1 MSTRSSILIKLP
13 DSFLNSTAKY
23 NAEMFK
29 DRETNWDEWFYL
41 EDETCSDKAQEILI
55 TKPYLGIYCHYD
67 GYPNGVGKE
76 LISNYNDFSSA
87 FNLILGGDCSVIIQG
102 SIRRY
107 ATRKSE
113 DWKYIQ
119 PRQLEEIK
127 KVSKDSEYLYLFE
140 NNHWNLITSGY
151 KIYLYSDINDLED
164 YVRGY
169 LNGVEDSPLFS
180 SSNII

>member
-1 MSTRSSILIKLP
+1 M
-13 DSFLNSTAKY
+13 
-23 NAEMFK
+23 
-29 DRETNWDEWFYL
+29 
-41 EDETCSDKAQEILI
+41 
-55 TKPYLGIYCHYD
+55 
-67 GYPNGVGKE
+67 
-76 LISNYNDFSSA
+76 
-87 FNLILGGDCSVIIQG
+87 ILGGDCS
-102 SIRRY
+102 SILAGEIKRY

-119 PRQLEEIK
+119 PRQLD
-127 KVSKDSEYLYLFE
+127 KVKTVSGDSEYLYLFE

-151 KIYLYSDINDLED
+151 KIYLYPDIDNLED

>member
-1 MSTRSSILIKLP
+1 MSTRSSILIKVP
-13 DSFLNSTAKY
+13 DTFLNSTAQY
-23 NAEMFK
+23 NKEMF
-29 DRETNWDEWFYL
+29 ETKELLWPQ
-41 EDETCSDKAQEILI
+41 ETCPDKSQEILI
-55 TKPYLGIYCHYD
+55 TKPYLGIYCHWD

-102 SIRRY
+102 NIQRY

-127 KVSKDSEYLYLFE
+127 KVSDDSEYLYLFE
-140 NNHWNLITSGY
+140 GYRWFLVENGY
-151 KIYLYSDINDLED
+151 KILLPDTVENLDD
-164 YVRGY
+164 YISGY
-169 LNGVEDSPLFS
+169 LAGVEDGEIF
-180 SSNII
+180 NTAIRQIQVN

>member
-1 MSTRSSILIKLP
+1 M
-13 DSFLNSTAKY
+13 
-23 NAEMFK
+23 
-29 DRETNWDEWFYL
+29 
-41 EDETCSDKAQEILI
+41 
-55 TKPYLGIYCHYD
+55 
-67 GYPNGVGKE
+67 
-76 LISNYNDFSSA
+76 
-87 FNLILGGDCSVIIQG
+87 GGDCSFILDG
-102 SIRRY
+102 ELLRY